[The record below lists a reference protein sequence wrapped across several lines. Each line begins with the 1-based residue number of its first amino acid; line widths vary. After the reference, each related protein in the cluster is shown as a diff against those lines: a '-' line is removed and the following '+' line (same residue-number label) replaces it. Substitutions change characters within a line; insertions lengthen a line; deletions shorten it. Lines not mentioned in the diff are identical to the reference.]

1 MKPSRSK
8 LSFFSSSLT
17 LIFITGGY
25 SLPALAAEAAAPVAA
40 ITTPA
45 VTAPAFLPP
54 GVKLVRSV
62 EGIQEYR
69 LYNGLQLLLVPDSS
83 KPTTTVNIT
92 YRVGS
97 RHENYGE
104 TGMAHLLEHLMF
116 KGSKA
121 HPRLWEELAQ
131 RGVSFNGSTWLDRT
145 NYYETF
151 AAKPETLNWAIAME
165 ADRMVNSRIS
175 GEDLKTEFSV
185 VRNEMEKNENSF
197 TSALIAHVTSAA
209 YQWHNYGKSTIGART
224 DVENVNIPRL
234 KAFWRKYYQPDNAT
248 LIIAG
253 SFDNSQALTQVS
265 QQFGRIARPRRTI
278 ETTYTLDPVQD
289 GERDVTVRRVGE
301 SQGIAAL
308 YHTVPAAHPDY
319 VATEVLALI
328 LADSPGGRLYKALV
342 EKKKATDVY
351 PWAANMEEP
360 GFLLLGANLR
370 SEQNLAEAKKTMLD
384 TIEGFAAS
392 PVTQEEL
399 DRARAKLESDL
410 EQVYNDP
417 EKFAVSLSDS
427 IGNGD
432 WRLFFMFR
440 DRLQALKLEDV
451 QRVAVTWLKS
461 SNRTSGSFI
470 PDAQPDRVPA
480 QAKVNIAEQV
490 KTFVPGTA
498 MAQAENFVATPE
510 NIDRR
515 TQTGRLNNGMKYA
528 LLPKSTRGG
537 TVVMNF
543 TLNLGN
549 QDNLKGKTGA
559 AELAA
564 EMLGRG
570 TQSLS
575 HQKFTEELDKLK
587 TKMLID
593 GSATSVNVSVETIR
607 ASVPRVLEL
616 MHDALRA
623 PAFDTTEFSQVVE
636 QDLAQLEESRKD
648 PQAVA
653 VDVARK
659 QMNAWPVGDTRYY
672 RNTEERI
679 AELKAAQLED
689 ARNFWAEFYGTDHA
703 ELAIVGD
710 FDPLVVE
717 EILQN
722 SFGDWNAKQA
732 YQRVPKPYRESRP
745 QSTTRITPDK
755 ANAFFFGTM
764 AIPVSDH
771 HPEYA
776 ALSLGNYLLGGST
789 NSRILERIRQKDGI
803 SYGGGSYLNP
813 SPVDESANFVVVA
826 IFAPQNRAKLEMGL
840 REEITRAVRNGFTA
854 AEIEDAKKSLAQQF
868 QLSRS
873 QDNELAAEIS
883 RNLHLGRSMQ
893 FDAEYEQK
901 LMLLTA
907 AEVRA
912 AMLKY
917 LDYSKLL
924 TVTAGDFQ

>member
-1 MKPSRSK
+1 
-8 LSFFSSSLT
+8 
-17 LIFITGGY
+17 
-25 SLPALAAEAAAPVAA
+25 
-40 ITTPA
+40 
-45 VTAPAFLPP
+45 
-54 GVKLVRSV
+54 
-62 EGIQEYR
+62 
-69 LYNGLQLLLVPDSS
+69 
-83 KPTTTVNIT
+83 
-92 YRVGS
+92 
-97 RHENYGE
+97 
-104 TGMAHLLEHLMF
+104 
-116 KGSKA
+116 
-121 HPRLWEELAQ
+121 
-131 RGVSFNGSTWLDRT
+131 
-145 NYYETF
+145 
-151 AAKPETLNWAIAME
+151 
-165 ADRMVNSRIS
+165 
-175 GEDLKTEFSV
+175 
-185 VRNEMEKNENSF
+185 
-197 TSALIAHVTSAA
+197 
-209 YQWHNYGKSTIGART
+209 
-224 DVENVNIPRL
+224 
-234 KAFWRKYYQPDNAT
+234 
-248 LIIAG
+248 
-253 SFDNSQALTQVS
+253 
-265 QQFGRIARPRRTI
+265 
-278 ETTYTLDPVQD
+278 
-289 GERDVTVRRVGE
+289 
-301 SQGIAAL
+301 
-308 YHTVPAAHPDY
+308 
-319 VATEVLALI
+319 
-328 LADSPGGRLYKALV
+328 YKALV

-370 SEQNLAEAKKTMLD
+370 SEQNLADAKKIMLD
-384 TIEGFAAS
+384 TVEGFATS
-392 PVTQEEL
+392 PATQEEL

-480 QAKVNIAEQV
+480 PAKVNIAEQV

-498 MAQAENFVATPE
+498 MAQAENFVATPD

-515 TQTGRLNNGMKYA
+515 TQTGSLGNGMKYA

-549 QDNLKGKTGA
+549 QENLQGKAVAG
-559 AELAA
+559 ELAA

-570 TQSLS
+570 TQNLS

-593 GSATSVNVSVETIR
+593 GSATSVNVSVETVK

-616 MHDALRA
+616 IRDALRR
-623 PAFDTTEFSQVVE
+623 PAFDAAEFSQVVE

-653 VDVARK
+653 VDIARK
-659 QMNAWPVGDTRYY
+659 QMNTWPVGDPRYY
-672 RNTEERI
+672 RSTDERI
-679 AELKAAQLED
+679 AELKTARLED
-689 ARNFWAEFYGTDHA
+689 ARNFWTEFYGTEHA

-710 FDPLVVE
+710 FDPLEVE
-717 EILQN
+717 ATLHT
-722 SFGDWNAKQA
+722 SFGDWTARQA
-732 YQRVPKPYRESRP
+732 YQRVPNPYRESRP
-745 QSTTRITPDK
+745 QSLSRATPDK
-755 ANAFFFGTM
+755 ANAFFFGSM
-764 AIPVSDH
+764 AVPVSDH
-771 HPEYA
+771 NADYA

-813 SPVDESANFVVVA
+813 SSVDESANFVVVA
-826 IFAPQNRAKLEMGL
+826 IFAPQNRSKLETGL
-840 REEITRAVRNGFTA
+840 REEMTRAIRSGFTA

-893 FDAEYEQK
+893 FDVDFEQK
-901 LMLLTA
+901 LMALTA
-907 AEVRA
+907 ADVKT
-912 AMLKY
+912 AMIKY
-917 LDYSKLL
+917 LDYGKLV
-924 TVTAGDFQ
+924 TVTAGDFK